1 MGGAAHTLSSIG
13 IGNLGSTGGSGAG
26 RGSAATADVRRN
38 ISSSNGER
46 KVDCSEVVTNR
57 VNASSA
63 AERDAADVCARTIG
77 GSALAARLLAHADT
91 KSLIA

>member
-1 MGGAAHTLSSIG
+1 MGGADHRPSSIG
-13 IGNLGSTGGSGAG
+13 FGNLGPTGGSGAG
-26 RGSAATADVRRN
+26 RGSATTADVRRN

-46 KVDCSEVVTNR
+46 KDDCSEVVQNR
-57 VNASSA
+57 VKASSA

>member
-1 MGGAAHTLSSIG
+1 
-13 IGNLGSTGGSGAG
+13 
-26 RGSAATADVRRN
+26 VRRN

-46 KVDCSEVVTNR
+46 EEGCSALVTNR
-57 VNASSA
+57 VRVSSA

-77 GSALAARLLAHADT
+77 GSALVARLLAHADT